1 MKYVVTGGAGF
12 IGSHLVDRL
21 VREQRA
27 EIVVIDNMARGN
39 TQVAARQKAA
49 RAVQFYEADIRDRDT
64 LNELCA
70 GADTIFHLAAQS
82 NVMGAVSDTDYSFT
96 TNVVGTYNVLQ
107 VAREQLVRR
116 VVFTSSREVYGE
128 PESLPVAETH
138 PFESKNAY
146 GASKAA
152 GELYCRVFQG
162 NFGVDTAIVRLAN
175 VYGTRDSGRVI
186 PLWLGWAHEG
196 RDLVVYGGQQVID
209 FVYVDQVVEAL
220 LRATTADMIGRPVN
234 IGSGTGMPILD
245 LAQRILELSA
255 SPAKLDLQ
263 PARSVEVARFTA
275 DVTRMG
281 EILQLEPPADP
292 LYALPKLVEA
302 WKNATWNE

>member
-1 MKYVVTGGAGF
+1 
-12 IGSHLVDRL
+12 
-21 VREQRA
+21 
-27 EIVVIDNMARGN
+27 
-39 TQVAARQKAA
+39 
-49 RAVQFYEADIRDRDT
+49 
-64 LNELCA
+64 
-70 GADTIFHLAAQS
+70 
-82 NVMGAVSDTDYSFT
+82 
-96 TNVVGTYNVLQ
+96 
-107 VAREQLVRR
+107 
-116 VVFTSSREVYGE
+116 
-128 PESLPVAETH
+128 
-138 PFESKNAY
+138 KNAY

-175 VYGTRDSGRVI
+175 VYGTRDTGRVI

-234 IGSGTGMPILD
+234 IGSGKGTPILD